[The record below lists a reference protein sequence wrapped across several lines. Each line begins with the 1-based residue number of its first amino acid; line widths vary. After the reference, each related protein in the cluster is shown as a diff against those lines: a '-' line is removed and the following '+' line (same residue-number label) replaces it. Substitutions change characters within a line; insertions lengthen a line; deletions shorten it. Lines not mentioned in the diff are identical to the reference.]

1 MSVSVRSWFADF
13 LVDKPVTCFQD
24 LLQRYASLSALS
36 LACWGVFRFLLLLKF
51 SGWGWFVGV
60 ASLFCLLGLVVSFFL
75 TFHGLMLC
83 FERLPMLNMSGFSGS
98 SLRRFRL
105 FFLVFFVWVPSV
117 SALLLFP
124 LFSPFF
130 FR

>member
-36 LACWGVFRFLLLLKF
+36 LACWVVSRFLLGLKL
-51 SGWGWFVGV
+51 SGWGWVVG
-60 ASLFCLLGLVVSFFL
+60 AMALFCLLGLMLSFFL

-83 FERLPMLNMSGFSGS
+83 FERLPMLDMSGFSGS

-105 FFLVFFVWVPSV
+105 LLLAFFVWVPSV

-130 FR
+130 IR